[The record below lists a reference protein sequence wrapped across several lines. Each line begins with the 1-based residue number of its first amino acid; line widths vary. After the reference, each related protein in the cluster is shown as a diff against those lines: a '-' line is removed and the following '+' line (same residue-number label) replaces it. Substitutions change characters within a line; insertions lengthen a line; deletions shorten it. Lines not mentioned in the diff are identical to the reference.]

1 MTGSS
6 QSTFGGGTSNRRT
19 VTTLPP
25 RKVETPARYTTSY
38 TPERKFKIGAKPTV
52 KHTTTTV
59 VNNRTVYVYP
69 GGGYSYSPM
78 GSIIGYYDA
87 PRVSYVP
94 VPVPSQEYYGPSVA
108 SSFNWGNVAIGL
120 IVCIL
125 IFGLIAFVTR

>member
-25 RKVETPARYTTSY
+25 RKVETPARYSTTFS
-38 TPERKFKIGAKPTV
+38 PERKFKIGTKPTV

-94 VPVPSQEYYGPSVA
+94 VPVPSQDYYAPPVSSSV
-108 SSFNWGNVAIGL
+108 SLGSIIIGL
-120 IVCIL
+120 IVFAFLFVI
-125 IFGLIAFVTR
+125 IAFMTR